1 MVDDDDLDAAVT
13 EGIVSQQQADAL
25 RIFAANRRP
34 QQAAARPHEERFRFM
49 RGFNDFFFTVGVAL
63 VGAALIHFSTQNPI
77 GNLIYFSTQNPIGNL
92 TAAAVIAAAV
102 IWMLAELLVR
112 RMRLVLPGIL
122 LTCFFVYF
130 VFQAVD
136 AGWNQFVGSPPRLI
150 RTTLKEL
157 FLQNSTPGALLAKLG
172 AVAATAS
179 LFYWRF
185 RLPFALLPIA
195 GSLVAAAMITA
206 AAVAQR
212 PDAAFVVAAVYLL
225 CGLLV
230 FAAAMA
236 YDMSDPD
243 RVTRRA
249 DCAFW
254 LHLLAAP
261 IIVHSLIGM
270 VSPVSLYNWVPLTA
284 QVAWSVVAIVAALTV
299 VALIVDRRALFVSAL
314 SYLGIVI
321 GYAITGAGSGD
332 SANIF
337 FATLLILGVMV
348 LVLGIGWQPLRNVVM
363 HALPGA
369 LARHLPPAAIRA

>member
-25 RIFAANRRP
+25 RTFAASRRP
-34 QQAAARPHEERFRFM
+34 TAARPHEERFRFM

-63 VGAALIHFSTQNPI
+63 VGAALIHFSTQNPV
-77 GNLIYFSTQNPIGNL
+77 GNLI
-92 TAAAVIAAAV
+92 AAAVIAAAI

-130 VFQAVD
+130 VFQAAD
-136 AGWNQFVGSPPRLI
+136 AGWSQFVGSPPRLI

-195 GSLVAAAMITA
+195 ASLVAAAMIA
-206 AAVAQR
+206 AAALPQR
-212 PDAAFVVAAVYLL
+212 PDAPFVVAAVYLL
-225 CGLLV
+225 CGFLV

-270 VSPVSLYNWVPLTA
+270 VSPVSLYNRVDLTA
-284 QVAWSVVAIVAALTV
+284 QVAWSVVGIVAALTV

-332 SANIF
+332 STNIF

-348 LVLGIGWQPLRNVVM
+348 LVLGIGWQPLRNIVM
-363 HALPGA
+363 RALPGTV
-369 LARHLPPAAIRA
+369 ARHLPPAAVRA

>member
-1 MVDDDDLDAAVT
+1 MVDDDDLDAAVAT
-13 EGIVSQQQADAL
+13 GIVSQQQADAL
-25 RIFAANRRP
+25 RVFAASRRP
-34 QQAAARPHEERFRFM
+34 QQAAALPHEERFRFM

-63 VGAALIHFSTQNPI
+63 VGAALV
-77 GNLIYFSTQNPIGNL
+77 YFSAQSAVANL
-92 TAAAVIAAAV
+92 VAAVL

-122 LTCFFVYF
+122 LACFFVF
-130 VFQAVD
+130 FFFQGAD
-136 AGWNQFVGSPPRLI
+136 AAWVQFAGYSPKLI
-150 RTTLKEL
+150 RTTLSEL
-157 FLQNSTPGALLAKLG
+157 FLQNATPAALLAKFG
-172 AVAATAS
+172 TVAAAAL

-185 RLPFALLPIA
+185 RLPFTLLLIA
-195 GSLVAAAMITA
+195 GSLVAAAMA
-206 AAVAQR
+206 AAGLTQL
-212 PDAAFVVAAVYLL
+212 PDAAFIAATVYLG

-230 FAAAMA
+230 FAAAMT

-270 VSPVSLYNWVPLTA
+270 MSPVSLYTQVDLTA
-284 QVAWSVVAIVAALTV
+284 QTAWSVIAIVAVLTV

-314 SYLGIVI
+314 SYLEIVI
-321 GYAITGAGSGD
+321 GYAIAGAGSGSGD
-332 SANIF
+332 RTSIF

-348 LVLGIGWQPLRNVVM
+348 LVLGVGWQPLRNLVM
-363 HALPGA
+363 RAIPA
-369 LARHLPPAAIRA
+369 AVARHLPPAAVRA